1 MDSPNTDLTNQTLDK
16 KLDAMIKKNKSIQKK
31 DNDRTFMIAIF
42 VLIAIAIIG
51 AICYFAVG
59 YFASSLN

>member
-1 MDSPNTDLTNQTLDK
+1 MDSPNTDLTNRTLDK

-42 VLIAIAIIG
+42 VLMAIAIIG

-59 YFASSLN
+59 YLASSLN